1 MRLLY
6 VVTFVKPKTLSSVC
20 VSWYINT
27 QQVYGDYYST
37 IKGCGVGKTT
47 GIEALGKSLK
57 AVIASSLFIL
67 KHHLNSSISFPRNCQ
82 RGGSEIY
89 FTFWCLLLLFYFNFS
104 RKITAIMF
112 F

>member
-6 VVTFVKPKTLSSVC
+6 VVTFVKPRTLSSVC

-67 KHHLNSSISFPRNCQ
+67 LREPTCLQLLEYAYVFASAHHNHS
-82 RGGSEIY
+82 
-89 FTFWCLLLLFYFNFS
+89 
-104 RKITAIMF
+104 
-112 F
+112 

>member
-67 KHHLNSSISFPRNCQ
+67 REPTCLQLLEYAYVFASAHHNHS
-82 RGGSEIY
+82 
-89 FTFWCLLLLFYFNFS
+89 
-104 RKITAIMF
+104 
-112 F
+112 